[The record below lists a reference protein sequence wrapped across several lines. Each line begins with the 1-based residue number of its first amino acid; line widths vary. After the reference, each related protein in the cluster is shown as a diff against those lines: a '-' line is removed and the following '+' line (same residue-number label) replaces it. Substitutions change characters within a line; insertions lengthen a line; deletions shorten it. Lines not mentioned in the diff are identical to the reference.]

1 MRLFS
6 CSAIFAVVLSTA
18 ALSQGIAPVQQNNSN
33 TIWFEN
39 WTGLSNGTMKITIPG
54 GELVEVFAASG
65 TPVFEL
71 SGREIVDGIYRYEL
85 SAATK
90 NERKILNS
98 VNNGRGD
105 AARDSQSEPF
115 YLSGAFHVSRGV
127 IVQPEQ
133 IKEE

>member
-1 MRLFS
+1 MRLLS
-6 CSAIFAVVLSTA
+6 CTAAFAVLLSSA
-18 ALSQGIAPVQQNNSN
+18 AFSQEIAPVQQNNSN

-39 WTGLSNGTMKITIPG
+39 WTGLKNGTLKITIPG

-71 SGREIVDGIYRYEL
+71 TGREVLDGVYRYEL
-85 SAATK
+85 SAATN
-90 NERKILNS
+90 NEIKIVNPA
-98 VNNGRGD
+98 NNGRGD
-105 AARDSQSEPF
+105 AARDTEAEPF
-115 YLSGAFHVSRGV
+115 YTSGAFHVARGV